1 MGTFPRQARC
11 HPAHSPSSR
20 SVLLHWSAYPD
31 QGCND
36 GKSYNLT
43 MTIAVTS
50 ALRFRAQNAG
60 STAYTSFEQ
69 NALIFSLPSL
79 TVAPRAGRR
88 YRRVHCWFCV
98 CSCSRAHVRNHLS
111 FKKSLSLDSAPQIW
125 FLGHSFPIRSIWGTD
140 IATYVHSSYYIQ
152 YTWRTVAAETLTGCD
167 ITAVITLFSRK
178 FYLSGLF

>member
-1 MGTFPRQARC
+1 MPQLHGPYILRC
-11 HPAHSPSSR
+11 MASIKCPLRPHLSQLCSPACRSSR
-20 SVLLHWSAYPD
+20 VGGERDGGHVPTPSTVPPSAFT
-31 QGCND
+31 QLEECVVALVSISGSGVHD

-98 CSCSRAHVRNHLS
+98 CSAELSRT
-111 FKKSLSLDSAPQIW
+111 KK
-125 FLGHSFPIRSIWGTD
+125 FLKI
-140 IATYVHSSYYIQ
+140 
-152 YTWRTVAAETLTGCD
+152 
-167 ITAVITLFSRK
+167 
-178 FYLSGLF
+178 